1 MATRIT
7 GFAAIELAERIGAM
21 LSKHAE
27 PLGEPARDDLTP
39 DEARAVAAR
48 NSDLVYIDFD
58 EPEPGPTQIA

>member
-1 MATRIT
+1 
-7 GFAAIELAERIGAM
+7 M

-48 NSDLVYIDFD
+48 NPDLVYIDFD
-58 EPEPGPTQIA
+58 ELEPGPTQIA